1 MSLRARRDSLLKSS
15 ISIKSMRDSVAKFNK
30 GLNAAKKSAS
40 EIVKNTK
47 ESNLFKRT
55 LISSDNNFLRRRQ
68 ENIRRKDREDEIEA
82 VSLSGATKQQGAILA
97 KSTRGF
103 LGRILNF
110 VGILLIGW
118 AVTNLPKIIAA
129 LSGLINLIRK
139 VTKILGT
146 FVNTIKNI
154 IAGIGSV
161 ISEALSK
168 IPFFDYE
175 KNKKG
180 IEENI
185 EKTSG
190 GLARLDQQLV
200 QTGNEFTDFGDE
212 MDQILEDEKTKSQDV
227 EGTKNKSTENQK
239 EGDVEQIKEQSEKIG
254 FGVDQFIK
262 NNKKEDEQNPEEDE
276 SLIKNIKY
284 PTPSSNEL
292 SLNNIKDPKEEAKK
306 ILESKL
312 NEQNLDGEKIV
323 NDGISDT
330 LKGKSES
337 TPTLITEKPKQTEL
351 SDAKGRIENIQK
363 TVKSEFVAFTGDMNL
378 EDLKMPEKNMKPLKK
393 DKSTTIRS
401 RRKKQG
407 NTIFLIE
414 KLSEMPSTSM
424 IASSSGGKSFNIQQQ
439 VSKDKIL
446 MNLQSAS
453 SLKYT

>member
-30 GLNAAKKSAS
+30 GLNAAKKSAF

-55 LISSDNNFLRRRQ
+55 LISSDNNFFRKRQ

-82 VSLSGATKQQGAILA
+82 VSLSGAVKQKGAILA

-103 LGRILNF
+103 LGRLLDF

-129 LSGLINLIRK
+129 LSGLINLIRR

-146 FVNTIKNI
+146 FVNAIKDI

-168 IPFFDYE
+168 IPFFDYQ

-212 MDQILEDEKTKSQDV
+212 MDQILEDEKTNSQNV
-227 EGTKNKSTENQK
+227 EGTKNTSTENQK

-262 NNKKEDEQNPEEDE
+262 NNKKEDEKNPEQEED
-276 SLIKNIKY
+276 LIKNIKY

-292 SLNNIKDPKEEAKK
+292 SLNKIKDPKEEAKK

-323 NDGISDT
+323 GDGISDT

-337 TPTLITEKPKQTEL
+337 TPTLIAEKPKQTEL

-393 DKSTTIRS
+393 DKSTTVRS
-401 RRKKQG
+401 RRKKSG

-414 KLSEMPSTSM
+414 KLSEMSPTPM
-424 IASSSGGKSFNIQQQ
+424 MASSGGKSFNIQQQ
-439 VSKDKIL
+439 VSKEKIL